1 LGRITAPTEVLYVKF
16 NDPRM
21 TDAITDAIYQMS
33 FATLPGVK
41 LKRID
46 DSAHFVMLDQPQTF
60 YGDLDAFLS
69 AK

>member
-1 LGRITAPTEVLYVKF
+1 
-16 NDPRM
+16 M

-33 FATLPGVK
+33 FATLPGAT

-46 DSAHFVMLDQPQTF
+46 DSAHFIMLDQPQAF
-60 YGDLDAFLS
+60 YGDLDAFL

>member
-1 LGRITAPTEVLYVKF
+1 
-16 NDPRM
+16 M

-33 FATLPGVK
+33 FAALPGAK

-46 DSAHFVMLDQPQTF
+46 DSAHFIMLDQPQAF
-60 YGDLDAFLS
+60 YGDLDAFL